1 MGGLFAYVDASR
13 LTELRAQLL
22 HCMRRG
28 CLEAVGANR
37 ARSGNLLRSFQNAS
51 ISPSS
56 LQLSPRRTGNRPPCL
71 PAWLF
76 YWAIYRYRRG
86 GRGGRRGGGAQNA
99 SQFVLGARRPNRPP
113 GRPASP
119 PRRQKRIIE
128 SKKCAEMARAAT
140 ARSVAR
146 PGGVSRRQ
154 LSSSTRQRQRH
165 ARSERAS
172 RAPVGPRSHRPTA
185 HWSHDQLPPP
195 HTHVPCEA
203 WRHGFTIYQAG
214 QI

>member
-1 MGGLFAYVDASR
+1 MDTTR
-13 LTELRAQLL
+13 L
-22 HCMRRG
+22 
-28 CLEAVGANR
+28 CLGAVGSR
-37 ARSGNLLRSFQNAS
+37 ARSAPLETCYAHSRMLLFHRALFSFHRGELVTAPLVYQRGCS
-51 ISPSS
+51 IG
-56 LQLSPRRTGNRPPCL
+56 RYTV
-71 PAWLF
+71 
-76 YWAIYRYRRG
+76 YRRG

-214 QI
+214 QR